1 MRLTY
6 RWKRLLVSLRHLQ
19 ARNQGDWLWLKTKS
33 APLASL
39 NRELWRWAEPA
50 ADYYIMLGL
59 SAVIST
65 LGLLA
70 NSSATIIGAM
80 IIAPLIGPIT
90 AIAFAIAMGNRRL
103 FKRAFVTLG
112 SGLLL
117 AVAIGYGIA
126 LVAGL
131 NRLTPE
137 ISARVEPTLLDLGIA
152 LAAGAAGAFAKSRR
166 RIGDALPGV
175 AIAVALVP
183 PLSVVGIGLAMPSA
197 EVAMGATLL
206 LVTNLASMILCGAL
220 VFLSQGYGSLKRA
233 KRGITLSMGVLLL
246 LILPL
251 GLSFRDLLIRQAT
264 YSRLLELVR
273 ERTGALGQVE
283 ITTLGVS
290 RRRQQLTVELELAAP
305 LSLLTPEEVTDLHQS
320 IESTLGEPVNLDLTV
335 TPVERFR
342 HPPVPDTDSP

>member
-1 MRLTY
+1 MRLGY

-19 ARNQGDWLWLKTKS
+19 NRNQGDWLWLRSKS
-33 APLASL
+33 APVASL

-90 AIAFAIAMGNRRL
+90 AVAFAIAMGNRRL
-103 FKRAFVTLG
+103 FKRALITLLT
-112 SGLLL
+112 GLLMAVALSYGITL
-117 AVAIGYGIA
+117 AV
-126 LVAGL
+126 GL

-183 PLSVVGIGLAMPSA
+183 PLSVVSIGLAMPSA
-197 EVAMGATLL
+197 EVSLGATLL

-220 VFLSQGYGSLKRA
+220 VFLSQGYGSLRRA
-233 KRGITLSMGVLLL
+233 QQGITLSAGVLLL
-246 LILPL
+246 LVVPL
-251 GLSFRDLLIRQAT
+251 GISFRDLLIREAT
-264 YSRLLELVR
+264 HSRLLELIR
-273 ERTGALGQVE
+273 ERTDTLGQVE
-283 ITTLGVS
+283 INTLGVN
-290 RRRQQLTVELELAAP
+290 RRRQGLTVELELAAP
-305 LSLLTPEEVTDLHQS
+305 PSLITPEEVVDLHQA
-320 IESTLGEPVNLDLTV
+320 IESTLGEAVDLDLTV
-335 TPVERFR
+335 TPMERFY
-342 HPPVPDTDSP
+342 HPSP